1 MPHEMPAALRPV
13 LDFIN
18 TIDVEDGTDAFD
30 GPPALLS
37 GWLAAQGLLT
47 GKTPAVAA
55 DLRLALDLR
64 AGLRAL
70 ALINNQGV
78 PDEPALDRL
87 KAALSRLPLAVTV
100 SGTLEP
106 RSPAPV
112 RAALTRIVAG
122 YAEAVASGTWS
133 RLRRCPA
140 DDCAWAFWDSSP
152 KGTRRWDVMRVC
164 GNRAKARTFAARA
177 KETSIPLGNQG
188 SPDPRR

>member
-1 MPHEMPAALRPV
+1 LSHEMPGSLRPV

-18 TIDVEDGTDAFD
+18 TVDVEDGTDEFD
-30 GPPALLS
+30 GPPARLS
-37 GWLAAQGLLT
+37 KWLAAHGLLA
-47 GKTPAVAA
+47 GKMPAGAA
-55 DLRLALDLR
+55 DLQLALDLR

-78 PDEPALDRL
+78 RDESALKKLD
-87 KAALSRLPLAVTV
+87 AALARLPLTVTA

-106 RSPAPV
+106 RDPSPV

-122 YAEAVASGTWS
+122 YAQAVAAGTWT

-140 DDCAWAFWDSSP
+140 EDCAWAFWDSSP

-164 GNRAKARTFAARA
+164 GNRAKARTFAAKSRVT
-177 KETSIPLGNQG
+177 E
-188 SPDPRR
+188 

>member
-1 MPHEMPAALRPV
+1 MAHEMPAALRPV

-18 TIDVEDGTDAFD
+18 TVDVEDGTDALD
-30 GPPALLS
+30 GPPALLTK
-37 GWLAAQGLLT
+37 WLAAQGLLA
-47 GKTPAVAA
+47 GKTPAGAA

-70 ALINNQGV
+70 ALMNNQGV
-78 PDEPALDRL
+78 PDEPALEKL

-106 RSPAPV
+106 RTSSPV
-112 RAALTRIVAG
+112 RAALTHIVAG
-122 YAEAVASGTWS
+122 YAEAVAAGTWS

-140 DDCAWAFWDSSP
+140 EDCAWAFWDSSP

-164 GNRAKARTFAARA
+164 GNRAKARTFAARSRVA
-177 KETSIPLGNQG
+177 EEG
-188 SPDPRR
+188 